1 MDLPFPVMST
11 YLAPNFISQCLSS
24 GWKRMIRASTPTSM
38 KVLRMA
44 FIRFMLRAATMTLR
58 MNTDMIAMNM
68 FMAAVPL
75 IHLNTR

>member
-1 MDLPFPVMST
+1 
-11 YLAPNFISQCLSS
+11 
-24 GWKRMIRASTPTSM
+24 M